1 MSKKQSLS
9 TVLAISELREEFKNV
24 AKHYLDY
31 KMKMERLLADNPNK
45 ISEFRRKINKF
56 SKFIDST
63 FDDL

>member
-1 MSKKQSLS
+1 MSKKQSIS

-45 ISEFRRKINKF
+45 ISEFRGKINKF